1 MQWKLP
7 GTVLEAPLE
16 REEAAEEVLSSLF
29 LTGGLVLSQV
39 TQITGMQQHIVQN
52 WVRRGFLPP
61 PVGRKYGKSQLCRI
75 LTINALK
82 SALAI
87 EDICRLLR
95 YVNGSLTDRS
105 DDTIDDTDLYLA
117 FASLARYAALEG
129 FPPAERVPALLQE
142 SLAGYEEPVPGARG
156 RIEEVLTIML
166 MAWRSS
172 ELRTEAG
179 RRLSLLPKAEQ
190 TETEV

>member
-117 FASLARYAALEG
+117 FASL
-129 FPPAERVPALLQE
+129 QE